1 MELYKHRLGR
11 ILDRFYTNQRHLE
24 TLFRL
29 SETGSYSLNLSMP
42 YLIDANN
49 LAGKM
54 NLLGENDF
62 DWKLFLIVS
71 RFANLKNK
79 KIILVFDG
87 YGNVADAGTTK
98 VIYAKGDY
106 GFNSADEKII
116 DMIRYAKSP
125 EDYIVVSN
133 DHGIVNEIHK
143 FNEEKRLKIQ
153 IASASDF
160 AGRVRAVLDGAAKD
174 EPIDEDKLNKDEVD
188 KINDE
193 LLKIWK

>member
-1 MELYKHRLGR
+1 
-11 ILDRFYTNQRHLE
+11 
-24 TLFRL
+24 
-29 SETGSYSLNLSMP
+29 MP
-42 YLIDANN
+42 YLVDANN

-62 DWKLFLIVS
+62 DQKLFLAVS
-71 RFANLKNK
+71 RYANLKNK

-87 YGNVADAGTTK
+87 YGNVADSGATK

-106 GFNSADEKII
+106 GFESADEKII

-133 DHGIVNEIHK
+133 DHEIINEINK
-143 FNEEKRLKIQ
+143 FNEEKRSKIQ
-153 IASASDF
+153 IVSASLF
-160 AGRVRAVLDGAAKD
+160 AGRMRAVQDSTVKD
-174 EPIDEDKLNKDEVD
+174 EPIDKDDLSDDEVD
-188 KINDE
+188 KINKE